1 MPKTEPFR
9 MSFHDAVVD
18 EDFETVSSM
27 PDSVQTSVFC
37 PKCHHIHY
45 LDKKHAFDPIT
56 CKKCGLTFQC
66 ELLKD

>member
-9 MSFHDAVVD
+9 IYIRDAVTD

-27 PDSVQTSVFC
+27 PDGVQTSVLC
-37 PKCHHIHY
+37 PKCHQLHY
-45 LDKKHAFDPIT
+45 LDKEHAFDPIT

-66 ELLKD
+66 EILKD